1 MILAKFK
8 NSDKWEV
15 IGWLKPDEATIV
27 KAAEEFIKW
36 KLGEWEL
43 ALQVDEV
50 VCYEVQTKYE
60 CSDTVYNQRVVVQG
74 SVEVTPI
81 RCDPVGS

>member
-8 NSDKWEV
+8 HGDEWEV
-15 IGWLKPDEATIV
+15 IGWLKPEEATIV
-27 KAAEEFIKW
+27 KAAEEFVKW

-60 CSDTVYNQRVVVQG
+60 HGSTIYNQKVVVNCCVDVTAMRGEPAG
-74 SVEVTPI
+74 S
-81 RCDPVGS
+81 